1 LTASFIAWGLKPHS
15 HNSDLRLYA
24 HLFADAH
31 PDSDCKDFLH
41 NLNTDSLKVMTACVA
56 PSLTHAQTD
65 PELQFEQLERFEYFM
80 ADQLNPATGTILV
93 FNPVTELKDSWAK

>member
-1 LTASFIAWGLKPHS
+1 
-15 HNSDLRLYA
+15 
-24 HLFADAH
+24 
-31 PDSDCKDFLH
+31 
-41 NLNTDSLKVMTACVA
+41 MTACVA